1 MFKKVYSFVFL
12 AFSLILSL
20 VSCSNA
26 DQSSVLVDETPTL
39 RYTATSLRESTIWT
53 EEVEVDRLTSNI
65 SAVPGISSHINLS
78 PLIVLACDASYSS
91 KIFPVLS
98 GFGSLDT
105 SLIPSALREMLVSFS
120 DSIAKGKDADSF
132 MSKESL
138 YSLSLF
144 YIDFNKIFNDCFELD
159 KKKEDAEKAAE
170 TKKSEKAE
178 LSEASENS
186 KEGTEAEELAE
197 KTIYFGSYIFGQPFL
212 DGVCYEVPVKFF
224 GEKASMTLCVFC
236 VENSGSWKVDQI
248 QLTDWEI
255 MDGKK

>member
-26 DQSSVLVDETPTL
+26 DQGAAIVDETPTL

-65 SAVPGISSHINLS
+65 SAVPGVSSHINLS
-78 PLIVLACDASYSS
+78 PLIILACDPSYSNR
-91 KIFPVLS
+91 IFPVLS

-120 DSIAKGKDADSF
+120 DSISKGKDADSF
-132 MSKESL
+132 MNKDAL

-144 YIDFNKIFNDCFELD
+144 YIDFNKIFNDCFEID
-159 KKKEDAEKAAE
+159 KKKEEAKKAAE
-170 TKKSEKAE
+170 AKKAE
-178 LSEASENS
+178 NAESSESSES
-186 KEGTEAEELAE
+186 SEEDSESEEAVEE
-197 KTIYFGSYIFGQPFL
+197 TVYFGSYIFGQPFL

-224 GEKASMTLCVFC
+224 GDKAAMTLCVFC